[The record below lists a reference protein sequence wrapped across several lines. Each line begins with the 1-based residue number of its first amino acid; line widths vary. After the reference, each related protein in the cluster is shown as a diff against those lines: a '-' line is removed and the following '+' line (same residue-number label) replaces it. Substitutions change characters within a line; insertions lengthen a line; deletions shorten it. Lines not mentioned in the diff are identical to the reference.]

1 MWRSLVAYT
10 HGVRG
15 VASSNLVTP
24 TFLIN
29 NMKKIILLL
38 LVINFSCA
46 QEDSTINEPEKKI
59 YEIELI
65 HPTKNIPWSIEFID
79 EKTIIYTEKRGNIFI
94 VRDDNIVEVK
104 GIPSIYERGQGGL
117 MDIELHPDFK
127 ENNLIFL
134 SYASGDRES
143 GGNTEIA
150 SANLIDGKL
159 INLKVLYKGEE
170 NTTRGQHFGSRI
182 QLDNDGF
189 LYFTIGDRGNRDVN
203 PQDLKKD
210 GGKVYRINIDGS
222 IPEDNPFFN
231 EIDTKKAIYSYGHR
245 NPQGIFLHPET
256 GKIWTNEHG
265 PRGGDEINII
275 SAGKNYGWPKITY
288 GINYVGTTITRNK
301 SLPGLEQPL
310 YYWVPSIAPSSF
322 EFIWSENYANWKGS
336 LLAGSLK
343 YMYLERL
350 ELKDGKVSSREK
362 IAKNIGRVRDVKLS
376 PKGLIHVAVENKGI
390 FRLNPISE

>member
-15 VASSNLVTP
+15 VASSNLVIP

-46 QEDSTINEPEKKI
+46 QEDSTINEPENKI
-59 YEIELI
+59 YELELI

-94 VRDDNIVEVK
+94 VSDDNIVEVK

-143 GGNTEIA
+143 GGNTAIA

-231 EIDTKKAIYSYGHR
+231 ELDTKKAIYSYGHR

-288 GINYVGTTITRNK
+288 GINYVGTTITKNK

-322 EFIWSENYANWKGS
+322 EFVWSENYENWKGS

-350 ELKDGKVSSREK
+350 ELKDGKVSYREK
-362 IAKNIGRVRDVKLS
+362 IAKNVGRVRDVKLS
-376 PKGLIHVAVENKGI
+376 PKGLIYIAVENKGI
-390 FRLNPISE
+390 FRLNPITE

>member
-1 MWRSLVAYT
+1 
-10 HGVRG
+10 
-15 VASSNLVTP
+15 
-24 TFLIN
+24 
-29 NMKKIILLL
+29 MKKIILLL
-38 LVINFSCA
+38 LIINFSCA
-46 QEDSTINEPEKKI
+46 QEDSTINDPQNKI
-59 YEIELI
+59 YELELI
-65 HPTKNIPWSIEFID
+65 HPTKNIPWSLEFID

-94 VRDDNIVEVK
+94 VSDSDIVEVM

-127 ENNLIFL
+127 ENNLIFI
-134 SYASGDRES
+134 SYASGDREI
-143 GGNTEIA
+143 GGNTAIA
-150 SANLIDGKL
+150 SAELVDGKL

-222 IPEDNPFFN
+222 IPDDNPFIN
-231 EIDTKKAIYSYGHR
+231 DVDTKKAIYSYGHR
-245 NPQGIFLHPET
+245 NPQGIFLHPQT

-265 PRGGDEINII
+265 PRGGDEINIV

-288 GINYVGTTITRNK
+288 GINYVGTTITKNK

-322 EFIWSENYANWKGS
+322 EFVWSENYDNWKGS
-336 LLAGSLK
+336 LLVGSLK

-350 ELKDGKVSSREK
+350 ELNDGKVSYREK
-362 IAKNIGRVRDVKLS
+362 IAKNVGRVRDVKLS
-376 PKGLIHVAVENKGI
+376 PKGLIYIAVENKGI
-390 FRLNPISE
+390 FRLNPKSE

>member
-15 VASSNLVTP
+15 VASSNLVIP

-46 QEDSTINEPEKKI
+46 QEDSTINEPENNI
-59 YEIELI
+59 YELELI

-94 VRDDNIVEVK
+94 VSDDNIVEVK

-143 GGNTEIA
+143 GGNTAIA

-231 EIDTKKAIYSYGHR
+231 ELDTKKAIYSYGHR

-288 GINYVGTTITRNK
+288 GINYVGTTITKNK

-322 EFIWSENYANWKGS
+322 EFVWSENYENWKGS

-350 ELKDGKVSSREK
+350 ELKDGKVSYREK
-362 IAKNIGRVRDVKLS
+362 IAKNVGRVRDVKLS
-376 PKGLIHVAVENKGI
+376 PKGLIYIAVENKGI
-390 FRLNPISE
+390 FRLNPITE

>member
-15 VASSNLVTP
+15 VASSNLVIP

-46 QEDSTINEPEKKI
+46 QEDSTINEPENNI
-59 YEIELI
+59 YELELI

-94 VRDDNIVEVK
+94 VSDDNIVEVK

-143 GGNTEIA
+143 GGNTAIA

-288 GINYVGTTITRNK
+288 GINYVGTTITKNK

-322 EFIWSENYANWKGS
+322 EFVWSENYENWKGS

-350 ELKDGKVSSREK
+350 ELKDGKVSYREK
-362 IAKNIGRVRDVKLS
+362 IAKNVGRVRDVKLS
-376 PKGLIHVAVENKGI
+376 PKGLIYIAVENKGI
-390 FRLNPISE
+390 FRLNPITE

>member
-15 VASSNLVTP
+15 VASSNLVIP

-46 QEDSTINEPEKKI
+46 QEDSTINEPENNI
-59 YEIELI
+59 YELELI

-94 VRDDNIVEVK
+94 VSDDNIVEVK

-143 GGNTEIA
+143 GGNTAIA

-231 EIDTKKAIYSYGHR
+231 EVDTKKAIYSYGHR

-288 GINYVGTTITRNK
+288 GINYVGTTITKNK

-322 EFIWSENYANWKGS
+322 EFVWSENYENWKGS

-350 ELKDGKVSSREK
+350 ELKDGKVSYREK
-362 IAKNIGRVRDVKLS
+362 IAKNVGRVRDVKLS
-376 PKGLIHVAVENKGI
+376 PKGLIYIAVENKGI
-390 FRLNPISE
+390 FRLNPITE

>member
-15 VASSNLVTP
+15 VASSNLVIP

-46 QEDSTINEPEKKI
+46 QEDSTINEPENKV
-59 YEIELI
+59 YDLELI

-94 VRDDNIVEVK
+94 VSDDDIVEVE

-117 MDIELHPDFK
+117 MDIELHPNFK

-143 GGNTEIA
+143 GGNTAIA
-150 SANLIDGKL
+150 SANLVDGKL

-182 QLDNDGF
+182 KLDNDGF

-203 PQDLKKD
+203 PQDLNKD
-210 GGKVYRINIDGS
+210 GGKVYRINTDGS
-222 IPEDNPFFN
+222 IPDDNPFI
-231 EIDTKKAIYSYGHR
+231 ESDGVKKAIYSYGHR

-275 SAGKNYGWPKITY
+275 SPGKNYGWPKITY
-288 GINYVGTTITRNK
+288 GINYVGTTITKNK

-322 EFIWSENYANWKGS
+322 EFVWSKNYQNWKGS

-350 ELKDGKVSSREK
+350 ELKDGKVSYREK
-362 IAKNIGRVRDVKLS
+362 VAKNVGRVRDVKLS
-376 PKGLIHVAVENKGI
+376 PDGLIHIAVENKGI

>member
-15 VASSNLVTP
+15 VASSNLVIP

-46 QEDSTINEPEKKI
+46 QEDSTINEPENNI
-59 YEIELI
+59 YELELI

-94 VRDDNIVEVK
+94 VNDDNIVEVK

-143 GGNTEIA
+143 GGNTAIA

-231 EIDTKKAIYSYGHR
+231 ELDTKKAIYSYGHR

-288 GINYVGTTITRNK
+288 GINYVGTTITKNK

-322 EFIWSENYANWKGS
+322 EFVWSENYENWKGS

-350 ELKDGKVSSREK
+350 ELKDGKVSYREK
-362 IAKNIGRVRDVKLS
+362 IAKNVGRVRDVKLS
-376 PKGLIHVAVENKGI
+376 PKGLIYIAVENKGI
-390 FRLNPISE
+390 FRLNPITE